1 LFAARGDKTKSGGIL
16 QGLFPEPSSNSPSA
30 ATSGG
35 LLGPPFVTSSNVA
48 SIAPFQTQVPFMLSN
63 WPNIA
68 GTQTVFAT
76 PSPAPSRAL
85 GQIIPHSDPETG
97 AQSAAPSV
105 DRGSAVSADEP
116 LAARDVLGGDPSF
129 AAQPDEFSRIPQ
141 TPNGGGAGVAATRN
155 TTGDATSNGKVSDP
169 AVANSYTQAQA
180 TIAADSELNAA
191 LRMAENA
198 GDKTFRDRLASIIS
212 DLDLDPAAAL
222 DAIRKEVFGSK
233 VRASTSGTAADA
245 VAFAAIWKAVNRLH
259 ELRPDLGIIWSRE
272 GGFRPA
278 VALAEEQRHVLHS
291 IAANPNLTFQEKLD
305 RMADA
310 GLFDAPLASV
320 LAGLGGIAYQRTP
333 YGPAGRRRKV
343 EAPSESRG

>member
-1 LFAARGDKTKSGGIL
+1 
-16 QGLFPEPSSNSPSA
+16 
-30 ATSGG
+30 
-35 LLGPPFVTSSNVA
+35 
-48 SIAPFQTQVPFMLSN
+48 
-63 WPNIA
+63 
-68 GTQTVFAT
+68 
-76 PSPAPSRAL
+76 
-85 GQIIPHSDPETG
+85 
-97 AQSAAPSV
+97 
-105 DRGSAVSADEP
+105 
-116 LAARDVLGGDPSF
+116 
-129 AAQPDEFSRIPQ
+129 
-141 TPNGGGAGVAATRN
+141 
-155 TTGDATSNGKVSDP
+155 
-169 AVANSYTQAQA
+169 
-180 TIAADSELNAA
+180 
-191 LRMAENA
+191 MAENA

-333 YGPAGRRRKV
+333 YGPADRPGGGGRSRLPRNLGGSIESSVGREVTPQVSASVSSPEKARNTPGRVTGSGRILRGPMWSELGGGWVPRQVAEQLRDQTFANWKDFRAEFWKTVARVPELAKQFNSSNRRRMAQGN
-343 EAPSESRG
+343 APYAPISHRVGDKQTFHLHHDHPISEGGPVYDLDNIRIASPLQHHQIHYARPK